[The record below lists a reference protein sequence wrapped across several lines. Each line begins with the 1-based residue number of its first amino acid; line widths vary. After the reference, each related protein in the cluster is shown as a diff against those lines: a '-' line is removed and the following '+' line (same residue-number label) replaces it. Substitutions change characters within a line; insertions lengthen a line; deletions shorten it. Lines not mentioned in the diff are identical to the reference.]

1 MSLVRRI
8 LLAQS
13 ALAAAVLLLG
23 ALALATLVL
32 QSRYQAVSLQELQ
45 DVVAVNDITEVVGV
59 VRGAAPLEL
68 SGSPPDRPAGVEPVA
83 VSASLEQVAVPLA
96 DLIEVHRQRAE
107 GFEGESEGLE
117 ELEAA
122 SAALSEARRS
132 ASSGDVGELGA
143 LLWSL
148 DVMQGGLH
156 RYTAEAEEE
165 AQEAMLAARRVAWW
179 GGGAFAAVFVSA
191 SAAGGAYAVRSLRR
205 VRHSLEELER
215 GAKRVAAGDFDR
227 PIARP
232 SEAELARV
240 ADEFNAM
247 ARHLGDLYDGLEQR
261 VADASREL
269 AASERL
275 ASVGYLAAGVAH
287 EVNNPLGIIVGFCDL
302 LLRRLPHLEIGEG
315 ERDQVDDRLSQ
326 IRDEALRCSRIT
338 ERLLSLARPG
348 GGARQRVDLDD
359 VARDVAEIAR
369 LHPLGRDRR
378 IELRRR
384 LDEEPSPAVLGN
396 VDELRQVVLNLVLNA
411 LAATPAMTG
420 RVMVSVA
427 ADEAA
432 GTVEVRVEDNG
443 RGMSGDELTRAFEPF
458 YTRRSLGAG
467 ATRGAGLGLSIA
479 RGIIEGHGGHLSAA
493 SEGAG
498 RGAAFSLRLPLAGS
512 EATVPADDELAAA
525 SSGATPG

>member
-23 ALALATLVL
+23 VLAVATLAL
-32 QSRYQAVSLQELQ
+32 QSRYQAVSFQELQ
-45 DVVAVNDITEVVGV
+45 DVIAVNDITEIVGI

-68 SGSPPDRPAGVEPVA
+68 SGSPPDRAAGVES
-83 VSASLEQVAVPLA
+83 VSASLEQVAVPIA
-96 DLIEVHRQRAE
+96 ALIDVHRQRAD
-107 GFEGESEGLE
+107 GFEDEAEGLE

-122 SAALSEARRS
+122 SAALSEARSS
-132 ASSGDVGELGA
+132 ASAGDLDEL
-143 LLWSL
+143 LRSL
-148 DVMQGGLH
+148 DAMQGRLH

-179 GGGAFAAVFVSA
+179 SGGAFAAVFVFA
-191 SAAGGAYAVRSLRR
+191 AVAGGAYAVRSLRR
-205 VRHSLEELER
+205 VRQSLEALEG

-227 PIARP
+227 PIPRP
-232 SEAELARV
+232 PEAELARV

-247 ARHLGDLYDGLEQR
+247 ARQLGDVYDGLEQR

-302 LLRRLPHLEIGEG
+302 LLRRLPHLEIGAG
-315 ERDQVDDRLSQ
+315 ERDQIEDRLTQ
-326 IRDEALRCSRIT
+326 VRDEALRCSRIT

-348 GGARQRVDLDD
+348 GGGRQSVDLDD
-359 VARDVAEIAR
+359 VSREVAEIAR

-384 LDEEPSPAVLGN
+384 PADEASPVVSGSI
-396 VDELRQVVLNLVLNA
+396 DELRQVVLNLVLNA
-411 LAATPAMTG
+411 LGATPAMTG
-420 RVMVSVA
+420 RVTVSVA

-458 YTRRSLGAG
+458 YTRRTQGAAGG

-493 SEGAG
+493 SEGPG
-498 RGAAFSLRLPLAGS
+498 RGAAFTLRLPLSVS
-512 EATVPADDELAAA
+512 EANAPAAPVVNDELAAA
-525 SSGATPG
+525 T

>member
-13 ALAAAVLLLG
+13 ALAVAVLLLG
-23 ALALATLVL
+23 ALAMATLML
-32 QSRYQAVSLQELQ
+32 QARYQAVSLQELQ
-45 DVVAVNDITEVVGV
+45 DVIAVNDITEVVGIA
-59 VRGAAPLEL
+59 RGAAPLEL
-68 SGSPPDRPAGVEPVA
+68 SDSPPIRAAGIEPVA
-83 VSASLEQVAVPLA
+83 VSASLDQVAVPLA
-96 DLIEVHRQRAE
+96 GLIDVHRRRAR
-107 GFEGESEGLE
+107 GFEDEAEGLE

-122 SAALSEARRS
+122 SMALSEARQAAS
-132 ASSGDVGELGA
+132 AGDLGA
-143 LLWSL
+143 LLRSL
-148 DVMQGGLH
+148 DAMQVRLH

-165 AQEAMLAARRVAWW
+165 AQEAMLDARRVAWW
-179 GGGAFAAVFVSA
+179 SGGAFAVVFVVA
-191 SAAGGAYAVRSLRR
+191 SAAGGAYAVRSLQR
-205 VRHSLEELER
+205 VRRSLEELEG

-227 PIARP
+227 PIVRP
-232 SEAELARV
+232 PEPELARV

-247 ARHLGDLYDGLEQR
+247 ARQLGDLYDGLEQR

-302 LLRRLPHLEIGEG
+302 LLRRLPHLEIGTG
-315 ERDQVDDRLSQ
+315 ERDQIDDRLSQ

-348 GGARQRVDLDD
+348 GGSRQRVDLDD

-384 LDEEPSPAVLGN
+384 PIDEAAAVVSGS

-411 LAATPAMTG
+411 LGAVPAMAG
-420 RVMVSVA
+420 RVILSVA

-458 YTRRSLGAG
+458 YTRRTPAAG

-479 RGIIEGHGGHLSAA
+479 RGIVEGHGGYLSAA

-498 RGAAFSLRLPLAGS
+498 RGATFTLRLPLAS
-512 EATVPADDELAAA
+512 PETPASDDKPLVMA
-525 SSGATPG
+525 SPGETSG